1 MKLFSKFSVLLLGA
15 VLLFGFASCQHET
28 SSAEPTLY
36 SVTVSSSIEH
46 GKVTVDKTSA
56 GAGATI
62 TLTATADDDYEL
74 DSYSVTDSSA
84 NAITVTN
91 GTFTMPESNVTVSA
105 TFAPTYSV
113 TITDCVNGSVT
124 ANKTSAIAGATIT
137 LTATADDG
145 YELDSYSVT
154 DSSANAIT
162 VTNGT
167 FNMPKSNVTVS
178 AAFKVAYI
186 GTKAPTVAKEVG
198 DIVFNDGSAMP
209 YTAFTAL
216 TDAEKDTKKTS
227 AIALI
232 FYKGTGL
239 NSDDAADNTTSRTL
253 GVGLKHNKSG
263 LAWCTNSANAR
274 NKYITTIQC
283 PASGNAGAL
292 TFTGDKNGSDNL
304 EQIEAFDG
312 VDDTSTVTNYPAFY
326 FAKNYSTHATNLG
339 ENYASGWYL
348 PSIAELFQIYANGK
362 GANKAFDLDAA
373 SYALGGNKTG
383 DDYYWSSSQY
393 DSYPN
398 GAYQLGFSDGY
409 KNDNVKT
416 GDYGS
421 YVCAIRAFN

>member
-62 TLTATADDDYEL
+62 TLTATADDD
-74 DSYSVTDSSA
+74 
-84 NAITVTN
+84 
-91 GTFTMPESNVTVSA
+91 
-105 TFAPTYSV
+105 
-113 TITDCVNGSVT
+113 
-124 ANKTSAIAGATIT
+124 
-137 LTATADDG
+137 

-239 NSDDAADNTTSRTL
+239 NSDNAEGNADNTTSRTL

-263 LAWCTNSANAR
+263 LAWCTNSANA
-274 NKYITTIQC
+274 NYKNITTRQC

-304 EQIEAFDG
+304 EQIEDFDG

-362 GANKAFDLDAA
+362 GENKAFDLDAA
-373 SYALGGNKTG
+373 SYALGGNKFG
-383 DDYYWSSSQY
+383 NDYYWSSSQY
-393 DSYPN
+393 ASYPN
-398 GAYQLGFSDGY
+398 GANRLGFYDGY
-409 KNDNVKT
+409 EFDNSKT
-416 GDYGS
+416 GVDYG